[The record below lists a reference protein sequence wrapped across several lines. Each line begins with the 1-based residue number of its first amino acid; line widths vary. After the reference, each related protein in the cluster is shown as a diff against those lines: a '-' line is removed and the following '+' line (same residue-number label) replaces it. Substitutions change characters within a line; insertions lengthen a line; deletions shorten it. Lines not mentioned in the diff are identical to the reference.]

1 MLEATVVTTL
11 TMKNTLLGL
20 AAFLPAALA
29 ADIYVSPNGS
39 DDAAGTIGAPLQS
52 IQLAVDQASAGD
64 TIYLRGGT
72 YSPTSNI
79 QITKSG
85 TASAS
90 YVLRAYEG
98 EAVIIDGEDLP
109 G

>member
-1 MLEATVVTTL
+1 
-11 TMKNTLLGL
+11 MKNSLWSL
-20 AAFLPAALA
+20 AAFLLAVRA
-29 ADIYVSPNGS
+29 ADIYVSPDGS

-52 IQLAVDQASAGD
+52 IQIAVDQASAGD
-64 TIYLRGGT
+64 TIYLRRGT

-85 TASAS
+85 TASAP

-109 G
+109 V

>member
-1 MLEATVVTTL
+1 MMGKSIWVF
-11 TMKNTLLGL
+11 
-20 AAFLPAALA
+20 AALLPAVLA
-29 ADIYVSPNGS
+29 ADIYVSPDGS
-39 DDAAGTIGAPLQS
+39 DDATGTIDAPLQS
-52 IQLAVDQASAGD
+52 IQLAVDQATAGS

-72 YSPTSNI
+72 YTPTSNI

-85 TASAS
+85 TASAP

-98 EAVIIDGEDLP
+98 EWVIIDGEELP